1 MCADN
6 EANIALLSLPALSAN
21 VLSHEAHN
29 EAPLGANNEAIPIP
43 LKDRALPCC
52 AKFASTGITKV
63 IASLWE
69 ANSSGGAIL
78 VSPTAK
84 KLASSAKPRAFHP
97 KKS

>member
-1 MCADN
+1 V
-6 EANIALLSLPALSAN
+6 ESGRY
-21 VLSHEAHN
+21 SHEAHN

-52 AKFASTGITKV
+52 AIFASTGITKV

-97 KKS
+97 KKKLISSFPESLHWIDQVQ